1 MAKDGINVILA
12 VILLSVILFAGVLCT
27 GNIILKILFLISL
40 LLVAFTIYFFRD
52 PDRNT
57 PQEKNTII
65 SPADGKVILI
75 EDVKE
80 NDFFKD
86 EVIMISVFMSVFNVH
101 VNRIPLTGEVT
112 YFNYKKGAFL
122 QAYKDDASYENE
134 QTIIGIENDGFKIL
148 FKQIAGIVA
157 RRIVCNIRQ
166 GWKVKQGERFGM
178 IKFGSRLD
186 IFLPKSVEIKVK
198 LNDKVKAGETI
209 IGSYN

>member
-1 MAKDGINVILA
+1 VAKDGINVILA